1 MQITVDLSD
10 RQINFL
16 KWMVSSENKYERID
30 TLEDAVKECVNIAI
44 FDEGETFAMQEG
56 M

>member
-16 KWMVSSENKYERID
+16 EWMIISGKKYENIN
-30 TLEDAVKECVNIAI
+30 TLEEAVKECINIAI